1 MRWRLALAAV
11 LIATPAAAAET
22 GGCGAFKWPITA
34 DIALLEAATWRD
46 SGATI
51 ALDGPVGLRL
61 KLGPLDAAGFAL
73 PPERAP
79 APAAQNGS
87 LRFEAKPGTY
97 QFTLTEPAWT
107 DLVQDGASLKP
118 SEFSGVKDCDGARK
132 SLRYDLKAG
141 PAVLQIS
148 NAPGRS
154 VGVAITP
161 PK

>member
-1 MRWRLALAAV
+1 MRWRLALAAI

-22 GGCGAFKWPITA
+22 GGCGAFKWAIAP
-34 DIALLEAATWRD
+34 DLALLESPKWVD
-46 SGATI
+46 SGAT
-51 ALDGPVGLRL
+51 LDLQKAQGLRV
-61 KLGPLDAAGFAL
+61 KLGPLDQAGFAL

-79 APAAQNGS
+79 APAGQNGS
-87 LRFEAKPGTY
+87 LRFEAKAGIY
-97 QFTLTEPAWT
+97 QITLTEPAWT
-107 DLVQDGASLKP
+107 DLVQDGVLLKP
-118 SEFSGVKDCDGARK
+118 SEFSGVKDCEGARK

-161 PK
+161 PH

>member
-1 MRWRLALAAV
+1 MRWRLALAAI

-22 GGCGAFKWPITA
+22 GGCGAFKWPIAA
-34 DIALLEAATWRD
+34 DIALLEAANWQD

-79 APAAQNGS
+79 ATAAQNGS
-87 LRFEAKPGTY
+87 LRFEAKAGTY
-97 QFTLTEPAWT
+97 QVTLSEPAWT
-107 DLVQDGASLKP
+107 DLVQDGAALKP
-118 SEFSGVKDCDGARK
+118 AAFSGVKDCEGARK
-132 SLRYDLKAG
+132 SLRYELKAG
-141 PAVLQIS
+141 PVTLQIS

-161 PK
+161 PQ